1 MIDNV
6 RQTVRLIGKLKS
18 SLPVPAVMT
27 PECLDK
33 FCKETG
39 EAGLSPLCMVTQ
51 IHYLG
56 DEGGII
62 CGLEVNREIG
72 DRALYVSITHLRFD
86 PRSKLAREIFAYQK
100 HRTKRVQC
108 ADAA

>member
-1 MIDNV
+1 MRGMKLRQRISSGRGSEFLSARIAYKVRHPARQGGRAMIDNA

-27 PECLDK
+27 PDCLAK
-33 FCKETG
+33 FHKETG

-62 CGLEVNREIG
+62 CGL
-72 DRALYVSITHLRFD
+72 
-86 PRSKLAREIFAYQK
+86 
-100 HRTKRVQC
+100 
-108 ADAA
+108 